1 METYLVGGAV
11 RDKLLGL
18 PVKDQDWVVVGATR
32 EEMLLQGY
40 LQVGKG
46 FPVFLHPDTR
56 QEYALARTERKT
68 APGHTGFEID
78 ASQEVTLEQDLLRRD
93 LTINAIAQD
102 NDGSLIDPCNGVADL
117 EARVLRHVSP
127 AFSEDP
133 LRVLR
138 VARFAARFAAQ
149 GFTVAVETIEIMR
162 SIVNA
167 GELETLVE
175 ERIWQEIEKAMMTS
189 SPADFIRVLRECG
202 ALEIILPEVAKLFGV
217 PQPAKYHPEIDTGI
231 HTLMCMEQAS
241 KLSHDPVVRY
251 ATLIHDVGKGV
262 TDPSKWPSHVGHEM
276 LGLALQA
283 NITARLKVPNEYA
296 QLSALVCKHHTKLH
310 RVRQLKP
317 KTLLDLLEA
326 LDTIRRPERLDK
338 FLLACEADARG
349 RTGLEDRAYPQ
360 RDYLLG
366 ILKRVTEIDIKKL
379 LAAQPSA
386 QPKTVIEQHRL
397 QVISDAKSALDA
409 QFFKDE

>member
-11 RDKLLGL
+11 RDNLLGL
-18 PVKDQDWVVVGATR
+18 PVIDRDWVVVGATQ
-32 EEMLLQGY
+32 EQMLSLGY

-46 FPVFLHPDTR
+46 FPVFLHPDSR

-102 NDGSLIDPCNGVADL
+102 NDGSLIDPYNGVADL
-117 EARVLRHVSP
+117 EMRVLRHVSP

-138 VARFAARFAAQ
+138 VARFAARFAAL
-149 GFTVAVETIEIMR
+149 GFTVAAETIDLMR
-162 SIVNA
+162 SIVKA

-175 ERIWQEIEKAMMTS
+175 ERVWQEIEKAMMTS

-241 KLSHDPVVRY
+241 KLSRDPVVRY

-262 TDPSKWPSHVGHEM
+262 TDPSKWPSHVGHEA

-283 NITARLKVPNEYA
+283 SITARLKVPNEYS
-296 QLSALVCKHHTKLH
+296 QLAALVCQHHTKLH
-310 RVRQLKP
+310 RVRQLKA
-317 KTLLDLLEA
+317 KTLLGLLEA
-326 LDTIRRPERLDK
+326 LDAIRRPERLDK

-366 ILKRVTEIDIKKL
+366 ILKVVTEIDIGEL
-379 LAAQPSA
+379 LAAHPSA
-386 QPKTVIEQHRL
+386 QPKAVIEQQRL
-397 QVISDAKSALDA
+397 QVITEAKSALDA
-409 QFFKDE
+409 QFSNDE

>member
-11 RDKLLGL
+11 RDNLLGL
-18 PVKDQDWVVVGATR
+18 PVIDRDWVVVGATQ
-32 EEMLLQGY
+32 EQMLSLGY

-46 FPVFLHPDTR
+46 FPVFLHPDSR

-93 LTINAIAQD
+93 LTINAIAQG
-102 NDGSLIDPCNGVADL
+102 NDGSLIDPYNGVADL
-117 EARVLRHVSP
+117 EMRVLRHVSP

-138 VARFAARFAAQ
+138 VARFAARFAAL
-149 GFTVAVETIEIMR
+149 GFTVAAETIDLMR
-162 SIVNA
+162 SIVKA
-167 GELETLVE
+167 GELENLVE
-175 ERIWQEIEKAMMTS
+175 ERVWQEIEKAMMTS

-231 HTLMCMEQAS
+231 HTLMCIEQAS
-241 KLSHDPVVRY
+241 KLSRDPVVRY

-262 TDPSKWPSHVGHEM
+262 TDPSKWPSHVGHEL

-283 NITARLKVPNEYA
+283 SITTRLKVPNEYS
-296 QLSALVCKHHTKLH
+296 QLAALVCQHHTKLH
-310 RVRQLKP
+310 RVRQLKA
-317 KTLLDLLEA
+317 KTLLGLLEA
-326 LDTIRRPERLDK
+326 LDAIRRPERLDK

-349 RTGLEDRAYPQ
+349 RTGLEYRAYPQ

-366 ILKRVTEIDIKKL
+366 ILKVVTEIDIEEL
-379 LAAQPSA
+379 LAAHPSA
-386 QPKTVIEQHRL
+386 QPKAVIEQQRL
-397 QVISDAKSALDA
+397 QVITEAKSALDA
-409 QFFKDE
+409 QFSKDE